1 MSHNVLSQIAQ
12 IRQLSFPEL
21 QERWRALFGTEPPA
35 YNRRFLVKRL
45 IYRIQELAYGGLSE
59 SAQSWMAD
67 ILQDAGLDDQASIS
81 GKGRI
86 QKRPQDAPL
95 PGTRLAR
102 EWNGKRYEVT
112 IALGGFIYE
121 GRRYRSLTAITKVIT
136 GTHWNGR
143 AFFGLSNG
151 AAKEGER

>member
-21 QERWRALFGTEPPA
+21 QQRWRALFGTEPPA

-45 IYRIQELAYGGLSE
+45 IYRVQELAYGGLSE
-59 SAQSWMAD
+59 DAHSWMAD
-67 ILQDAGLDDQASIS
+67 ILQDAGLDDQASIA

-95 PGTRLAR
+95 PGTRLVR
-102 EWNGKRYEVT
+102 EWNGRRYEVT

-151 AAKEGER
+151 AAKEGEQ

>member
-1 MSHNVLSQIAQ
+1 
-12 IRQLSFPEL
+12 
-21 QERWRALFGTEPPA
+21 
-35 YNRRFLVKRL
+35 VKRL

-67 ILQDAGLDDQASIS
+67 ILQDAGLDDQASLA

-102 EWNGKRYEVT
+102 EWNGRRYEVT

-151 AAKEGER
+151 AAKDGEQ